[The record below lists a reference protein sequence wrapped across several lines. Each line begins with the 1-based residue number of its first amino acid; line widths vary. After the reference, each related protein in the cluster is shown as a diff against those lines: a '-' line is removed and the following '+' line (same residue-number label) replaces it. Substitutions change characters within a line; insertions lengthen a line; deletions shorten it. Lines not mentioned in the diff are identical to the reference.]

1 MAKAESSAAAA
12 KNGIKANVNGVG
24 GATYDLPWSDSPPL
38 ILSPWLIPVQGG
50 EIQTSIPR

>member
-24 GATYDLPWSDSPPL
+24 GATAHDLPWYQFSTRL
-38 ILSPWLIPVQGG
+38 FLHLC
-50 EIQTSIPR
+50 